1 MNAYS
6 LGWSSIGACLQ
17 DINNTKCSA
26 YMSVVLP
33 GTEVAH
39 SECGGCKWLHTSKDR
54 SS

>member
-6 LGWSSIGACLQ
+6 EGRSNIGACLQ
-17 DINNTKCSA
+17 DRNNIECSA
-26 YMSVVLP
+26 YMWVVLP

-39 SECGGCKWLHTSKDR
+39 SEYGGSKWLHTSRDR